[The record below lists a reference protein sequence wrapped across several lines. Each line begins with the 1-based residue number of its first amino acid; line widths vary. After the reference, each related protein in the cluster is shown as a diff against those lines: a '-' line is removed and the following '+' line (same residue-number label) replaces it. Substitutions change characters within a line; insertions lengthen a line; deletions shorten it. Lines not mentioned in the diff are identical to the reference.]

1 MKKQTKR
8 LALRKETLVHLQ
20 GVRGGTGATTT
31 AGTTSL
37 VIVTLTGG
45 GGGGG
50 EGTGDYHDTVYRTEP
65 VEVNDTVIRY

>member
-20 GVRGGTGATTT
+20 GVRGGTGTATF

-37 VIVTLTGG
+37 VIVTLT

-65 VEVNDTVIRY
+65 VEINDTVIRY